1 MIVVAE
7 GIALFRWGIAA
18 ALMQDT
24 RFTVLEAR
32 DLDGLHRLAAGTPPD
47 VVILGLDLP
56 PVGALTALPDLQRR
70 LRSRVLV
77 LGPDDDPRAVATAMH
92 QGAHGYLSRE
102 IGPDGLLRAVRA
114 AIRGELP
121 IPRHVVADVIAHLRR
136 LAEGV
141 PDLAA
146 ARARMTALSDR
157 EREVVGLIAA
167 GAGNREIAERLVISQ
182 FTVKRHVQ
190 NILRKLGLH
199 TRAEAASLA
208 MAASAVPPAGVRG
221 HLHTA

>member
-1 MIVVAE
+1 MAE
-7 GIALFRWGIAA
+7 AVSLFRWGIVA
-18 ALMQDT
+18 ALMRDA

-32 DLDGLHRLAAGTPPD
+32 DLEGLLRVAAGNPPD

-56 PVGALTALPDLQRR
+56 PGGALAAMPEVQRR

-77 LGPDDDPRAVATAMH
+77 LGPDDDLGAVGAAMQ
-92 QGAHGYLSRE
+92 QGAQGYLSRE
-102 IGPDGLLRAVRA
+102 IGPDGLVRAVRA
-114 AIRGELP
+114 AVRGELP
-121 IPRHVVADVIAHLRR
+121 IPRHAVADVIAHLRR

-146 ARARMTALSDR
+146 ARARMAALSDR
-157 EREVVGLIAA
+157 EREVVDLIAS

-208 MAASAVPPAGVRG
+208 MAASAVPADPRG
-221 HLHTA
+221 HLHSA